1 MRDFEGALLGFT
13 AGIIGDLENARDIVQ
28 EAFLKLYEQEPGRIS
43 EQGLKAWLYTVCRNR
58 ALDSLRRTKRLVS
71 LEDDT
76 LAPLSSHDPLPDE
89 VAARHEESAAVLRFL
104 KRLPPNQQEVI
115 RLKFHGDLSYKE
127 ISGVT
132 GLTTTNVGF
141 LIHTALHRLRQML
154 DHEIPAT
161 R

>member
-1 MRDFEGALLGFT
+1 M
-13 AGIIGDLENARDIVQ
+13 
-28 EAFLKLYEQEPGRIS
+28 
-43 EQGLKAWLYTVCRNR
+43 
-58 ALDSLRRTKRLVS
+58 
-71 LEDDT
+71 
-76 LAPLSSHDPLPDE
+76 
-89 VAARHEESAAVLRFL
+89 LRFL

-127 ISGVT
+127 ISAVT

-154 DHEIPAT
+154 EHEIPAT

>member
-1 MRDFEGALLGFT
+1 MKEFEGALLGFT
-13 AGIIGDLENARDIVQ
+13 TGIVGELENARDIVQ
-28 EAFLKLYEQEPGRIS
+28 ETFLKLYEQEPGRIS

-58 ALDSLRRTKRLVS
+58 ALDSLRRRKRLVS

-76 LAPLSSHDPLPDE
+76 LAPLPSHDPLPDE
-89 VAARHEESAAVLRFL
+89 VAAQHEESAAVLRFL

-127 ISGVT
+127 ISAVT

-154 DHEIPAT
+154 EHEIPAT